1 MIEIGQQQLHQGKE
15 NHQNDSTLNE
25 MRLLEHQEGL
35 PSQDQQEHF
44 YNPLL
49 SDQAVQS
56 LIHRLEDDNHQAD
69 HS

>member
-1 MIEIGQQQLHQGKE
+1 
-15 NHQNDSTLNE
+15 

-35 PSQDQQEHF
+35 PPQDQQERF

-49 SDQAVQS
+49 DDQAAEG
-56 LIHRLEDDNHQAD
+56 LIHRLEDDNHQVD